1 MNHDLRYVKMKAQNK
16 KTVQTSSKVLS
27 FIETEDISYIHPIK
41 DKILKKEEKN
51 VNLNEI
57 NEETQAEDIFLNKI
71 RNKQCLSTYK
81 IENQKNF
88 SVNKDIKNKKV
99 DKNKSTSLIMLDQYQ
114 KKKKSLYH

>member
-1 MNHDLRYVKMKAQNK
+1 MNDDLRYVKMKAQNK

-51 VNLNEI
+51 INIKEI
-57 NEETQAEDIFLNKI
+57 NEEIQIKDIFLNKI
-71 RNKQCLSTYK
+71 RNKQCLSTYI

-88 SVNKDIKNKKV
+88 FGNKDIKNKKV
-99 DKNKSTSLIMLDQYQ
+99 DKNKSTSIIVLDQYK
-114 KKKKSLYH
+114 KKKKSL